1 MAQRSGQQ
9 PLQNRPEPEVRR
21 PAVDVV
27 ALLVGEHYAPFE
39 LGVVYEVFGIDRTGD
54 GVPRFD
60 FAVASVHERVHA
72 SYGGMDLLPE
82 HRLDRVATADI
93 VCIPALG
100 LETWPHIDLE
110 IDPAVVEPLHAVVE
124 RGGRILTV
132 CSGSFVAAAAGL
144 LDGRKATTH
153 WRYVEEFAQRF
164 PLVDVQPDVLYVE
177 DGPILTSAGTA
188 AGIDLCLHV
197 VRQDY
202 GSRVANAIAR
212 RMVVPP
218 HRDGGQAQYVAL
230 PVPVCADDGLGP
242 TMDWIIA
249 NLDQELGVD
258 DMASH
263 ALMSPRTF
271 ARRFRDETGTTPY
284 SWLLARRVDAASR
297 LLEETTLGVDE
308 IASKVGFGSGTV
320 LRHHF
325 GRIRGISPQAYRR
338 TFCCV
343 AEDEERTA

>member
-1 MAQRSGQQ
+1 MAS
-9 PLQNRPEPEVRR
+9 V
-21 PAVDVV
+21 PARDVV

-54 GVPRFD
+54 GVPAFD

-72 SYGGMDLLPE
+72 SYGGMDLIPE
-82 HRLDRVATADI
+82 HGLERVATADL

-100 LETWPHIDLE
+100 LDA
-110 IDPAVVEPLHAVVE
+110 DPQLDVTLPPEVVEVLHAAVE
-124 RGGRILTV
+124 RGARILTV
-132 CSGSFVAAAAGL
+132 CSGSYVAAAAGL
-144 LDGRKATTH
+144 LDGRRATTH
-153 WRYVEEFAQRF
+153 WRYVEDFAARY

-202 GSRVANAIAR
+202 GSRVANAVAR

-230 PVPVCADDGLGP
+230 PIAVTAEDGLGP
-242 TMDWIIA
+242 TLDWIVA
-249 NLDQELGVD
+249 NLDQEIGVD
-258 DMASH
+258 DMAAH

-271 ARRFRDETGTTPY
+271 ARRFREETGTTPY
-284 SWLLARRVDAASR
+284 SWLIARRVDAASR

-308 IASKVGFGSGTV
+308 IASQVGFGSGTV

-325 GRIRGISPQAYRR
+325 GRIRGTSPQAYRR
-338 TFCCV
+338 TFFCG
-343 AEDEERTA
+343 DEAATA

>member
-1 MAQRSGQQ
+1 MPAMARI
-9 PLQNRPEPEVRR
+9 
-21 PAVDVV
+21 PAHDVV

-54 GVPRFD
+54 GVPAFD

-72 SYGGMDLLPE
+72 SYGGMDLIPE
-82 HRLDRVATADI
+82 HGLERVATADL

-100 LETWPHIDLE
+100 LDA
-110 IDPAVVEPLHAVVE
+110 DPQLDVALRPDVVEALHAAIA
-124 RGGRILTV
+124 RGARILTV
-132 CSGSFVAAAAGL
+132 CSGSYVAAAAGL
-144 LDGRKATTH
+144 LDGRRATTH
-153 WRYVEEFAQRF
+153 WRYVEDFARRY

-202 GSRVANAIAR
+202 GSRVANAVAR

-230 PVPVCADDGLGP
+230 PVAVTADDGLGP
-242 TMDWIIA
+242 TLDWIVA
-249 NLDQELGVD
+249 NLDQEIGVD
-258 DMASH
+258 DMAGH
-263 ALMSPRTF
+263 ALMSARTF
-271 ARRFRDETGTTPY
+271 ARRFREETGTTPY
-284 SWLLARRVDAASR
+284 SWLIARRVDAASR

-308 IASKVGFGSGTV
+308 IASQVGFGSGTV

-325 GRIRGISPQAYRR
+325 GRIRGTSPQAYRR
-338 TFCCV
+338 TFFC
-343 AEDEERTA
+343 ADEAASA

>member
-1 MAQRSGQQ
+1 M
-9 PLQNRPEPEVRR
+9 PLSK
-21 PAVDVV
+21 VV
-27 ALLVGEHYAPFE
+27 AVVVPGVAPFE
-39 LGVVYEVFGIDRTGD
+39 LGVLCEVFGLDRSAS
-54 GVPRFD
+54 GVPRTD
-60 FAVASVHERVHA
+60 FRLVTPEPGLIPTNQSFSLEVNNGLEAAADADLVCVPAGPRECWSTPIL
-72 SYGGMDLLPE
+72 DLLNDTV
-82 HRLDRVATADI
+82 DRGARVMS
-93 VCIPALG
+93 
-100 LETWPHIDLE
+100 
-110 IDPAVVEPLHAVVE
+110 
-124 RGGRILTV
+124 V
-132 CSGSFVAAAAGL
+132 CSGAFTLGAAGL
-144 LDGRKATTH
+144 LDGRHCTTH
-153 WRYVEEFAQRF
+153 WMYTEELRNRF
-164 PLVDVQPDVLYVE
+164 PKATVDPMVLYVE
-177 DGPILTSAGTA
+177 DGPVLTSAGTS
-188 AGIDLCLHV
+188 AGIDLGLHIL
-197 VRQDY
+197 RQEY
-202 GSRVANAIAR
+202 GDAIAGIVAR